1 MAAAAVPWIVKGGMA
16 LGTYF
21 AGKKAASASTK
32 LSPTETL
39 YGQQAAG
46 QAGQLGQM
54 GQMLGQQ
61 GAGYTG
67 QAGGY
72 FSKVLGGDRAQLQE
86 AVAPE
91 ARAVTDLYA
100 GAGKQ
105 IERSGMVG
113 PTRDV
118 ASAELARTEAGK
130 LSDLYAGARPQAAG
144 ALAGMGTALTGQ
156 GVGAQQGSA
165 GLFGNLLGQATS
177 SRLMGQQQ
185 ANEAGSGAGKLIFDI
200 LNSSGGSAGKK
211 AKLPATSIGS
221 GMSTSAPT
229 LGGYGSP
236 GTWDF

>member
-72 FSKVLGGDRAQLQE
+72 FSKVLGGDRAQMQE

-105 IERSGMVG
+105 IEQSGMTG

-118 ASAELARTEAGK
+118 AQAELSRTQAGK
-130 LSDLYAGARPQAAG
+130 LSDLYAGVRPQAAG
-144 ALAGMGTALTGQ
+144 ALAGLGTSLTGQ
-156 GVGAQQGSA
+156 GVSAQQSSA
-165 GLFGNLLGQATS
+165 GLFGNLLGQATQ
-177 SRLMGQQQ
+177 SRLVGQEQ
-185 ANEAGSGAGKLIFDI
+185 ANQAGSGAGKMIFDI
-200 LNSSGGSAGKK
+200 LSSGGGGSKK
-211 AKLPATSIGS
+211 QALPSSSIGS

-229 LGGYGSP
+229 LGGYGQ
-236 GTWDF
+236 GGW